1 MTMKAAAPTIAR
13 PDRLATW
20 EEVCQAAVANPEQ
33 LAELARI
40 HGLAFGEQQA
50 VDESARLTAEDF
62 EFLYHLGEPTEQ
74 PVH

>member
-1 MTMKAAAPTIAR
+1 MKAAAPTIAR

-33 LAELARI
+33 LTKLARI
-40 HGLAFGEQQA
+40 HGLAFGDWQA
-50 VDESARLTAEDF
+50 GDESASLTAEDL
-62 EFLYHLGEPTEQ
+62 EFIYHLGERNEQ